1 MSDTV
6 ALLTTS
12 VHTGNGTQ
20 TLQGEKVKG
29 DAYVGQTDGLHTI
42 VVHLNDFIGKIVIQ
56 GSLETTPGDNDWF
69 DVQLSD
75 GEFAVDVSGKITSI
89 SVESLLYSTAETSRK
104 AYNGIGNFVWI
115 RANITD
121 WTSGTITS
129 IEMNH

>member
-6 ALLTTS
+6 SLLTTS

-20 TLQGEKVKG
+20 TLQGENVKG
-29 DAYVGQTDGLHTI
+29 DAYVGQNDGLHTT
-42 VVHLNDFIGKIVIQ
+42 VVHLKDFIGKIVIQ
-56 GSLETTPGDNDWF
+56 GSLETTPGDNDWC

-75 GEFAVDVSGKITSI
+75 GEFAVGVSGKITSI

-104 AYNGIGNFVWI
+104 AYNATGNFVWL

-121 WTSGTITS
+121 WTSGTITR

>member
-12 VHTGNGTQ
+12 THTAGTQ
-20 TLQGEKVKG
+20 TLQSEKVKG

-42 VVHLNDFIGKIVIQ
+42 AVDLNDFIGQIVIQ

-69 DVQLSD
+69 DIQLSD
-75 GEFAVDVSGKITSI
+75 GEFAVDVSGKITSV
-89 SVESLLYSTAETSRK
+89 SVESLVYINAETSRK
-104 AYNGIGNFVWI
+104 AYNATGNFVWL
-115 RANITD
+115 RANITN
-121 WTSGTITS
+121 WTAGTITS